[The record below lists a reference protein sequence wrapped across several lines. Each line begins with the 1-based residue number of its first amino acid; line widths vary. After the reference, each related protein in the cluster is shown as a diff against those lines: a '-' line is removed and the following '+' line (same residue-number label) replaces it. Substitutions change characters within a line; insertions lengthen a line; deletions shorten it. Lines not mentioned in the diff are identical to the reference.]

1 MTIVSAIISSSTA
14 ARKGKKWPPIS
25 FLDVF
30 STPILHVLDTTTH
43 KILTNTGDDDTRQQ
57 GIVFRK
63 CLSQS
68 DGNGCKLNNQAKYKK
83 KMFCVKVSV
92 TSSND

>member
-1 MTIVSAIISSSTA
+1 MTIVSAIISSST

-68 DGNGCKLNNQAKYKK
+68 DGHGGELNIEHPSKIH
-83 KMFCVKVSV
+83 
-92 TSSND
+92 T